1 LLAISANC
9 KYVLA
14 CLLVSLHSD
23 LYKVQAQQSGQTTN
37 SPPAQFK
44 EKSGLETPLHGSPVL
59 LDLTGKKLADGDF
72 AQTVE
77 NGRVQAVITFEFGKK
92 HRIQEKAV
100 FRQEPK
106 LVQEEWSWYEWR
118 DGRAQRHFQ
127 VDFTTGKA
135 LAEKHEGIALKEW
148 HEHLKIEPGR
158 TFAGFGFVLAI
169 KSLRERLIKGGKTE
183 LEAVA
188 FSPTPRV
195 VSMDISYA
203 GLDQMKMGGEIM
215 KGDCFI
221 IHPKIPLIARP
232 FVDVH
237 DTRIW
242 LSLPEPVA
250 FLRWEGSMVEPDD
263 PMIRV
268 DRLPGNESGAA
279 ERIHR

>member
-1 LLAISANC
+1 M
-9 KYVLA
+9 
-14 CLLVSLHSD
+14 SLHSTCCEAD
-23 LYKVQAQQSGQTTN
+23 AQTN
-37 SPPAQFK
+37 TPPQFK
-44 EKSGLETPLHGSPVL
+44 ERSGLETPLQGSPVL
-59 LDLTGKKLADGDF
+59 FDLTGKKLADGNF
-72 AQTVE
+72 TQTVE
-77 NGRVQAVITFEFGKK
+77 NGRVQAVITFEFGQK
-92 HRIQEKAV
+92 HRIEEKAV
-100 FRQEPK
+100 FRQELT
-106 LVQEEWSWYEWR
+106 LVQEQWSWYEWR
-118 DGRAQRHFQ
+118 DDRVQRHFQ

-148 HEHLKIEPGR
+148 RERLKIEPGR

-169 KSLRERLIKGGKTE
+169 KSLRERLIKGGKIE

-188 FSPTPRV
+188 FSPTPRIV
-195 VSMDISYA
+195 PVDISYA

-221 IHPKIPLIARP
+221 LHPKIPLIARP
-232 FVDVH
+232 FVDVR

-242 LSLPEPVA
+242 LTLPHEPVA

-268 DRLPGNESGAA
+268 DRLPGKESGAA